1 MNEFNYVGIDTSLS
15 STGMYILT
23 KSGEEFYY
31 NYKNTE
37 KLTKWHHTC
46 SFVTYRDYEIL
57 KFDDFSDNEVGKLIK
72 YDQVT
77 DTIIK
82 DILRHCD
89 PKETKVGTENYS
101 YSSSAGMIIHLVTY
115 GTMLRQKILRL
126 DFADFTVYPPST
138 LKQKTCE
145 LVYGQQFNSKG
156 KKIPSRNTIGIAGG
170 SFKKHEMLQSIFD
183 CELNS
188 KLKEILLPRKSD
200 ILGMKAIPKPIDDIV
215 DSQWL
220 VYIMM

>member
-31 NYKNTE
+31 NYKNTD

-46 SFVTYRDYEIL
+46 SFITYSDYEIL
-57 KFDDFSDNEVGKLIK
+57 KFDEFSDNEIAKLIK

-77 DTIIK
+77 DQILN
-82 DILRHCD
+82 DILKHCD
-89 PKETKVGTENYS
+89 PKETKVATENYS

-126 DFADFTVYPPST
+126 DFVDFTVFPPAT

-145 LVYGQQFNSKG
+145 LVYGEQFNAKG
-156 KKIPSRNTIGIAGG
+156 KKLPSRNLIGLAGG
-170 SFKKHEMLQSIFD
+170 SFKKHEMLESIFHYQT
-183 CELNS
+183 NS
-188 KLKEILLPRKSD
+188 KLKEILLPRKTD
-200 ILGMKAIPKPIDDIV
+200 VLGMKAIPKPIDDMV
-215 DSQWL
+215 DAMFL
-220 VYIMM
+220 VYIIK